1 MPARAAVFILFFLSG
16 AVALVYEVLWLR
28 MLILIF
34 GSTQFA
40 VSTILTAF
48 MSGLA
53 LGSFLF
59 GRIADRSRGHVD
71 GGLCAD
77 TRLGHAEPGRV
88 RRGAQSADRPGR
100 VVGRAAGLVTG
111 RGAACDG

>member
-1 MPARAAVFILFFLSG
+1 MPARAAIFILFFISG

-59 GRIADRSRGHVD
+59 GRFVDRHRNPVA
-71 GGLCAD
+71 L
-77 TRLGHAEPGRV
+77 
-88 RRGAQSADRPGR
+88 
-100 VVGRAAGLVTG
+100 
-111 RGAACDG
+111 